1 MGAWAD
7 LKFNFIISY
16 CIISKQNS
24 AMQCTPHL
32 TIQWFLIQKGILILT
47 LIKKNLANVIQVY
60 YPLISNNNKI
70 TKFYQWSI
78 PHFKQMKRCI
88 CGKKA
93 FKLYHELQPN
103 ELVEAIQ
110 SLSVALP
117 YTLVYLFEMATL
129 REIFATHPKKS
140 LFKIS
145 NRTQNDAHFVH
156 RSRMNPG
163 SLERIL
169 FSRSSFPA

>member
-1 MGAWAD
+1 MHSAPYYPMIFD
-7 LKFNFIISY
+7 
-16 CIISKQNS
+16 SKRYSN
-24 AMQCTPHL
+24 
-32 TIQWFLIQKGILILT
+32 IDVD
-47 LIKKNLANVIQVY
+47 KKNLANVIQVY

-145 NRTQNDAHFVH
+145 LTELKMMRT
-156 RSRMNPG
+156 
-163 SLERIL
+163 
-169 FSRSSFPA
+169 SSTVQEWTLDRWNVYYLAVLVFQPRRDTEFF